1 MSKEKTYY
9 NNIECTVVAQL
20 PNNESVIE
28 FVTGIYE
35 ELEFH
40 QDGHTWQG
48 SVEPIEQRLVVNNR
62 YLSNKILNGD
72 DGLIEYHK
80 IIKNANVKAQE
91 IIRNA
96 NTKAR
101 QELVEIQNKTK
112 QIKIDIEKLEK
123 ASPYYETAKK
133 FINKEYKYVVR
144 HYKMYTLEEMKEQ
157 FKNDASYSDSINN
170 NLSNLFVNV
179 SKNCISYN
187 GDNKWNLFETIE
199 EAINFISTLYKEL
212 SSQKAYSLEYYKE
225 IVKWDI
231 KFDDVEEYKKA
242 CIDKY
247 NNQILKNIES
257 NNQGI
262 EKYKAMLIEV

>member
-28 FVTGIYE
+28 FVTGIYYE
-35 ELEFH
+35 PTNQ
-40 QDGHTWQG
+40 QDDY
-48 SVEPIEQRLVVNNR
+48 SNYSEPIEQRLIVDNK
-62 YLSNKILNGD
+62 YLSNKILTID
-72 DGLIEYHK
+72 DGLAEYNK
-80 IIKNANVKAQE
+80 IIKDANNKAQE

-133 FINKEYKYVVR
+133 FINKEYKYVVK
-144 HYKMYTLEEMKEQ
+144 HHKICTSEEIEEQ
-157 FKNDASYSDSINN
+157 FKNDALYSDSINN

-187 GDNKWNLFETIE
+187 NNYNKWDLFETLE
-199 EAINFISTLYKEL
+199 KAISFISTLYKQL
-212 SSQKAYSLEYYKE
+212 SSQKSYSIEYYKE

-231 KFDDVEEYKKA
+231 KFDGVEDYKKA
-242 CIDKY
+242 CVDNH
-247 NNQILKNIES
+247 NNNILNNIES
-257 NNQGI
+257 NNKSI
-262 EKYKAMLIEV
+262 ERFKEMLIEI

>member
-35 ELEFH
+35 EPGFH

-48 SVEPIEQRLVVNNR
+48 SVEQIEQRLIVHNR

-80 IIKNANVKAQE
+80 IIKNANTKASE

-133 FINKEYKYVVR
+133 FINKEYKYAVK
-144 HYKMYTLEEMKEQ
+144 HHKIYNLEEMEEEIKR
-157 FKNDASYSDSINN
+157 NALHSDSINN
-170 NLSNLFVNV
+170 DLSNLFVNV

-187 GDNKWNLFETIE
+187 GHNKWNLFETIE
-199 EAINFISTLYKEL
+199 EAINFISTLYKEI
-212 SSQKAYSLEYYKE
+212 SSRKSYSIDYYRE

-231 KFDDVEEYKKA
+231 KFDGVEEYKKA
-242 CIDKY
+242 CLNKH
-247 NNQILKNIES
+247 NNNILNNIES
-257 NNQGI
+257 NNQAI
-262 EKYKAMLIEV
+262 ERYKEMLIEV

>member
-28 FVTGIYE
+28 FVTGIYKE
-35 ELEFH
+35 HGFH

-48 SVEPIEQRLVVNNR
+48 SVEPIEQRLIVHNK

-80 IIKNANVKAQE
+80 IIKDANIKAKE

-96 NTKAR
+96 NTQAR
-101 QELVEIQNKTK
+101 KDLVEIQNKTK

-133 FINKEYKYVVR
+133 LINKEYKYAVK
-144 HYKMYTLEEMKEQ
+144 HYKIYNLEEMEEQ
-157 FKNDASYSDSINN
+157 FKNDASNSDSINN
-170 NLSNLFVNV
+170 DLSNLFINV
-179 SKNCISYN
+179 SKNCISYS
-187 GDNKWNLFETIE
+187 GYNKWNLFETIE
-199 EAINFISTLYKEL
+199 EAINFISTLYKQL
-212 SSQKAYSLEYYKE
+212 SSQKSYSIEYYKE

-231 KFDDVEEYKKA
+231 KFDNVEEYKKA
-242 CIDKY
+242 CLNKHND
-247 NNQILKNIES
+247 QILKNIES

-262 EKYKAMLIEV
+262 ERYKAMLIEV